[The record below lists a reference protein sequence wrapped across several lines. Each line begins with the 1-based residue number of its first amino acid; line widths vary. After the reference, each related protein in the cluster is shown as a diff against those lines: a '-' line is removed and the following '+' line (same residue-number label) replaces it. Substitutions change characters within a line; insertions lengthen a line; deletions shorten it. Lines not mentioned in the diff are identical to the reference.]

1 MNTTLKLGLVGLFL
15 MGTLSIEAQIV
26 INSGKTIIA
35 TAAGSIVTST
45 TLAGG
50 TSVFVGHLAGS
61 SAISTSPLILKVGSS
76 NTFVGYESGKTNAEG
91 SSNTFLGYKS
101 GNLTDAS
108 RNVFLGYYA
117 GQANVSGTSNTYV
130 GTNAGADATGSLNV
144 FLGYRA
150 GSNETES
157 NKLYV
162 DNTVTGS
169 PLIWGDFATDQLK
182 FNGAVGIGGN
192 GTTGFGAFPTTA
204 SLIPLTN
211 YKLFV
216 KGGILAEEVRVNLQS
231 NWADYVFA
239 KDYKL
244 KSLAEVE
251 AYIKDNGHL
260 PNVPSAKQVK
270 EEGIELATMATIQ
283 QEKIE
288 ELTLYLIE
296 QKKETER
303 VTASLVEQKKEIEEL
318 KALVKALTA
327 KQ

>member
-26 INSGKTIIA
+26 INSGKTITA
-35 TAAGSIVTST
+35 TAAGSVVTSAF
-45 TLAGG
+45 LAGG
-50 TSVFVGHLAGS
+50 TSVFVGDLAGS
-61 SAISTSPLILKVGSS
+61 SSGTFSTVTQRVGAS
-76 NTFVGYESGKTNAEG
+76 NTFIGFESGKTNLAG

-101 GNLTDAS
+101 GNLNDAS
-108 RNVFLGYYA
+108 RNVFLGYSA
-117 GQANVSGTSNTYV
+117 GKNNVAGISNTYV
-130 GTNAGADATGSLNV
+130 GTNAGLDATGSLNV
-144 FLGYRA
+144 FLGNNA
-150 GSNETES
+150 GSSELGS
-157 NKLYV
+157 DKLYV
-162 DNTVTGS
+162 DNSATVS

-251 AYIKDNGHL
+251 AYIRDNGHL